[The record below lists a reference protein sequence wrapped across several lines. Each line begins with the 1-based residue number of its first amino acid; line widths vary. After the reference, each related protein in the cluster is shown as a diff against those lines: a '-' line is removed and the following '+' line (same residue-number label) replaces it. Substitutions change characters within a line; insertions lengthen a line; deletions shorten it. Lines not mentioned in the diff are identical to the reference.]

1 MSDEVSSFMFWE
13 GAVWLWY
20 LWTIWENIWPHLFLS
35 IIIIVYLKLYRSLY
49 IVLKNVDLAFVNKQ
63 KRSGCYKMVVSAETY
78 VCIHF
83 KYTIYFW
90 QQEVKKMLSRVC
102 LVPKVSSIIRKYLK
116 LTGVAFSFPWE
127 YFPLLQEFTI
137 FLWKQLFRL
146 QVSPVLFA
154 PFVVGPTNGIQ
165 PKLQGCTSSLYFA
178 LYKVEKHCQMKK

>member
-1 MSDEVSSFMFWE
+1 MKPWAFLWFSLIVCFVFISPVSVLERQLYLWSVTIRIKIRTLLLQDLLSGTSMSDEVSSFMFWE
-13 GAVWLWY
+13 GTVWLWY

-90 QQEVKKMLSRVC
+90 QQEVKKMLSRYV
-102 LVPKVSSIIRKYLK
+102 L
-116 LTGVAFSFPWE
+116 
-127 YFPLLQEFTI
+127 
-137 FLWKQLFRL
+137 
-146 QVSPVLFA
+146 SPR
-154 PFVVGPTNGIQ
+154 
-165 PKLQGCTSSLYFA
+165 
-178 LYKVEKHCQMKK
+178 